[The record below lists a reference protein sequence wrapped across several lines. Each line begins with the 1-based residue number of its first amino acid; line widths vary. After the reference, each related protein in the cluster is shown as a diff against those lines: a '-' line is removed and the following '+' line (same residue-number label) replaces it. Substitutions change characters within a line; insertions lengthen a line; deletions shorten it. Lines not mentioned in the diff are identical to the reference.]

1 MSLWDLKSFVYDCT
15 AKNNEEYKKELKK
28 RMRTMVV
35 LFILG
40 ALTLATMVVLIILK
54 PQMLESYEA
63 GLFTGMGVGLMF
75 GAVTGIIQ
83 LRNRMKNE
91 ENLKKARLAET
102 DEREREISNRAM
114 RMTAKVMMTALYL
127 VMLFCLFIARE
138 AALVMCGLILLF
150 FVSYIIC
157 RKIVS
162 RMM

>member
-1 MSLWDLKSFVYDCT
+1 MSVWDIKSFVYDCT
-15 AKNNEEYKKELKK
+15 ARNNEEYKQELKK
-28 RMRTMVV
+28 RMKTMIV
-35 LFILG
+35 LFVLG
-40 ALTLATMVVLIILK
+40 ALTLATMIVLIILK
-54 PQMLESYEA
+54 PEMLESYEA

-91 ENLKKARLAET
+91 ESLKKARLAET

-127 VMLFCLFIARE
+127 VMLFCLFIAKE

-150 FVSYIIC
+150 FVSYIVC

-162 RMM
+162 KMM

>member
-1 MSLWDLKSFVYDCT
+1 MSVWDIKSFVYDCT
-15 AKNNEEYKKELKK
+15 ARNNEEYKQELKK
-28 RMRTMVV
+28 RMKTMIV
-35 LFILG
+35 LFVLG
-40 ALTLATMVVLIILK
+40 ALTLATMIVLIILK
-54 PQMLESYEA
+54 PEMMESYEA

-91 ENLKKARLAET
+91 ESLKKARLAET

-127 VMLFCLFIARE
+127 VMLFCLFIAKE

-150 FVSYIIC
+150 FVSYIVC

-162 RMM
+162 KMM